1 MSKVHTEA
9 IICPKCKAKGEFE
22 LWESMN
28 VDLDPELREKVFSD
42 EAFIYTCPECGHRT
56 GVPYG
61 TLYHDMKHRFMLFF
75 NFFKEDDY
83 KYETMDIPQLP
94 DQDNYIYRQVT
105 GLWRLKEKILI
116 LEKGLKDVAI
126 ERMKYMM
133 KYILHPEIAEKGYD
147 VYFAGVNYEDKELS
161 EEGSI
166 GFFYHD
172 ENDETLSI
180 RYPMDNY
187 YEQCLACELDPRMKV
202 NRCENID
209 EGWISMKL
217 KSNEV

>member
-1 MSKVHTEA
+1 MDDIGYLLTQFWRWLYYGNRLNIINVKTFNNRTVFQRLHKVEH
-9 IICPKCKAKGEFE
+9 
-22 LWESMN
+22 
-28 VDLDPELREKVFSD
+28 
-42 EAFIYTCPECGHRT
+42 
-56 GVPYG
+56 
-61 TLYHDMKHRFMLFF
+61 
-75 NFFKEDDY
+75 
-83 KYETMDIPQLP
+83 
-94 DQDNYIYRQVT
+94 YRQVT

-116 LEKGLKDVAI
+116 LEKGLKDVAV

-133 KYILHPEIAEKGYD
+133 KHVLHPEIAEKGYE

-187 YEQCLACELDPRMKV
+187 YEQCLACDLDPRMKV